1 MKTKRRKQ
9 GKPKGATYADVLAY
23 ERAKKEAIE
32 KAAAEAVVEARDN
45 IYFQRAL
52 WLMVCSMADAFE
64 IGPKRAEKF
73 FQCLQANSEELE
85 RMQREVDDDYAFEK
99 LRRRAEEVVG
109 RDIRYIYE
117 EGSGLKLEIM

>member
-23 ERAKKEAIE
+23 ERAKKNAIE
-32 KAAAEAVVEARDN
+32 KAAADKLLEVHANMHV
-45 IYFQRAL
+45 QRML
-52 WLMVCSMADAFE
+52 WLMICSMADAYQ
-64 IGPKRAEKF
+64 IGPKRAEEF
-73 FQCLQANSEELE
+73 FRCMDKNSEDLQ
-85 RMQREVDDDYAFEK
+85 RMRDEVDDDYAWEK